1 MLIRSRSFY
10 FIFEMHMVI
19 AQQALETVVDVR
31 DLCIM
36 CAASFGIVLILL
48 LMQVVSHNKIVFHEK
63 VGVLA

>member
-1 MLIRSRSFY
+1 
-10 FIFEMHMVI
+10 MVI

-36 CAASFGIVLILL
+36 GAASFGIVLILL

>member
-1 MLIRSRSFY
+1 MTVDDARAQEIDRCQ
-10 FIFEMHMVI
+10 EVI

-36 CAASFGIVLILL
+36 GAASFGIVLILL

>member
-1 MLIRSRSFY
+1 MTVDDARAQEIDRCQ
-10 FIFEMHMVI
+10 EVI

-36 CAASFGIVLILL
+36 GAVSFGIVLILL